1 MRRFIFST
9 LVLGLLA
16 FTALLAVGPVAAQGN
31 VTGVVTANAL
41 NVRAG
46 PGVSNAPV
54 GLLHQGD
61 SVTIL
66 EQQNGWYHVRF
77 AGGEGWVSGAYVQRG
92 GQTAP
97 AVRSVAG
104 LGPDRLVFQQAS
116 GGPIY
121 TVNLDGSNLRQVG
134 AGIDPS
140 WSPYG
145 RQITYVSWNEPRGV
159 YVMNAD
165 GSNKHRI
172 FDSPEPRAPRWSP
185 DGTAIVFSRR
195 LEAVGDHEACVTVG
209 VPGVFTRK
217 ICFDAPPDEIDF
229 LGLVTLADG
238 SFRDLPTWP
247 HAKTPVWR
255 PDNDH
260 IIYADEKGLHQTD
273 RAGTLGFDPHLPEI
287 NAVTLDTSD
296 TDPDLSP
303 DGRYL
308 VTTYHQHDHWEIHRV
323 DLQTGERRRLTQS
336 GLLERPA
343 NNVSPTWSPNGKQI
357 LFVSDRDGAW
367 GFYLMNADGSNQHPV
382 LQNVTARVPLR
393 YDFAAEQVVDWT
405 R

>member
-1 MRRFIFST
+1 MRRFIFAFIVSL
-9 LVLGLLA
+9 LVL
-16 FTALLAVGPVAAQGN
+16 TALLAVSPVAAQGN
-31 VTGVVTANAL
+31 ETAIVTASAL

-46 PGVSNAPV
+46 PGVGEARV
-54 GLLHQGD
+54 GLLYQGD

-66 EQQNGWYHVRF
+66 EEQNGWYRVSF
-77 AGGEGWVSGAYVQRG
+77 AGGEGWVSSAYVRRG
-92 GQTAP
+92 GRGAAAPDLTA
-97 AVRSVAG
+97 G
-104 LGPDRLVFQQAS
+104 TGQDRLVFQQAS

-121 TVNLDGSNLRQVG
+121 TVYLDGSNLRQIG
-134 AGIDPS
+134 AGIDPG
-140 WSPYG
+140 WSPDG

-159 YVMNAD
+159 YIMNAD
-165 GSNKHRI
+165 GSNKRRI
-172 FDSPEPRAPRWSP
+172 FDTPEPRSPRWSP
-185 DGTAIVFSRR
+185 DGSAIVFSRR
-195 LEAVGDHEACVTVG
+195 LEAIGEHEACVTFG
-209 VPGVFTRK
+209 IPGIFTK
-217 ICFDAPPDEIDF
+217 TVCFDVPPDEIAF

-247 HAKTPVWR
+247 HAKTPVWH
-255 PDNDH
+255 PDGEH
-260 IIYADEKGLHQTD
+260 IIYGSEKGLHRTD

-296 TDPDLSP
+296 TDPEISP
-303 DGRYL
+303 DGRFL

-343 NNVSPTWSPNGKQI
+343 NNVAPTWSPDGRQI
-357 LFVSDRDGAW
+357 LFLSDRGGAW
-367 GFYLMNADGSNQHPV
+367 GFYLMNADGSNQRPV
-382 LQNVTARVPLR
+382 LQDVTARVPLH